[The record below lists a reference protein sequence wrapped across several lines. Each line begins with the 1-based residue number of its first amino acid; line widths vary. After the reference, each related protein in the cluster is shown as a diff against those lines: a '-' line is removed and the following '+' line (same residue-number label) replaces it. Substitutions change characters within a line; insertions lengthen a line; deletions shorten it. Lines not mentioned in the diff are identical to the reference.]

1 MTITVKELTTL
12 LQARYVLKKM
22 CKDPIGPEE
31 RCLKD
36 LKRIINRLYGVALER
51 PLTFEWDTGD
61 DEAVADFMNDSDLPR
76 HEAPNPYTEYFKPVP
91 PEQITTRCEH
101 IRNGLRAGASI
112 PNLKVALDK
121 FQAIIADEDFDQTVV
136 VEEECTE
143 LLKEICKLRRGKGDR
158 EHLMEET
165 IDIVTACMTYN
176 QVCGGSLED
185 LIEKAVHKVNR
196 AIKEYE
202 VTGKL

>member
-22 CKDPIGPEE
+22 CENPIGPEE

-36 LKRIINRLYGVALER
+36 LKTIINGLYGVALER

-61 DEAVADFMNDSDLPR
+61 DETVADFMNDSDRPR
-76 HEAPNPYTEYFKPVP
+76 REAPNPYTEYFKPVP
-91 PEQITTRCEH
+91 PGRIMAYCQYLKD
-101 IRNGLRAGASI
+101 GLRAGVDI
-112 PNLKVALDK
+112 PDLKVALDK
-121 FQAIIADEDFDQTVV
+121 FQVIIADEDFDQTVV

-165 IDIVTACMTYN
+165 IDVVTACMTYN

-185 LIEKAVHKVNR
+185 LIEKAVRKVNR
-196 AIKEYE
+196 AIREYE